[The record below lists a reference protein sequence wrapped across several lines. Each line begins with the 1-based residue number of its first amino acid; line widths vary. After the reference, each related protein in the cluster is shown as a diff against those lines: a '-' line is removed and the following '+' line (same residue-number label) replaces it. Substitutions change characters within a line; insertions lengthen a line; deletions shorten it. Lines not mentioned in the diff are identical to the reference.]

1 MPAAGEIGPDQQEE
15 VEQKVKEAKSM
26 LAELLAF
33 ARDVAEG
40 SVTAGATHFEDER
53 MILNG
58 EAPGTSNRP

>member
-1 MPAAGEIGPDQQEE
+1 
-15 VEQKVKEAKSM
+15 VKEAKSM